1 MHTVL
6 AFSGNKPKTTPT
18 LLSTPLRAAPIH
30 RETVAQD
37 TGHGK
42 THQGAGQGEGMIPEQ
57 PRAM

>member
-18 LLSTPLRAAPIH
+18 LLSTALRAAPIH

-42 THQGAGQGEGMIPEQ
+42 THQGAGQGEGMIPE
-57 PRAM
+57 